1 MGKEEKINRRDYL
14 KYTGAAI
21 GGLVVGGAL
30 GYVLK
35 PSEVIEKIT
44 TLTTS
49 GAISTVIIP
58 KTITTTVTV
67 TASITKHS
75 GSYAVEFISG
85 VDVKDPI
92 NAIGAPD
99 EKYATMGGG
108 NGWAI
113 YDFGITIRNATVK
126 FYGKGDGLLDVYGG
140 NQPNPE
146 AEWIYYGRIKMGE
159 SINNFSGRYIMLKD
173 VKTIPQQ
180 PWIVLLDAIEYS
192 S

>member
-1 MGKEEKINRRDYL
+1 MKSGNKEEKINRRDYL
-14 KYTGAAI
+14 KYVGAAI
-21 GGLVVGGAL
+21 GGLLVGGVL

-35 PSEVIEKIT
+35 PLEVVEKIT
-44 TLTTS
+44 TLAT
-49 GAISTVIIP
+49 TVIIP
-58 KTITTTVTV
+58 ETITTTVTV
-67 TASITKHS
+67 TTSITEHL
-75 GSYAVEFISG
+75 GSYVLEFISG
-85 VDVKDPI
+85 IDVKDPI

-99 EKYATMGGG
+99 GKYATMGSG

-113 YDFGITIRNATVK
+113 YDFGTIIRNATVK

-146 AEWIYYGRIKMGE
+146 AKWVYYGRIKMGE
-159 SINNFSGRYIMLKD
+159 SVDNFSGRYIMLKD
-173 VKTIPQQ
+173 VKTVPQQ